1 MLGWNPSYSLCIAAS
16 VLQTLAAGTANPQE
30 ARTIAKRIDNI
41 TFPLD
46 ERAQF
51 VAQRFTWASAG
62 SPDACT
68 GQIHQDNDFV
78 VAMGSVQFG
87 DGSNC
92 CGKQMTIT
100 FQEVTTNATCVD
112 RCMTC
117 LDYGQLEFTK
127 GLFGNFIDPIA
138 GEIFGSWSFIDDY
151 HLIALRRNAARTAVI
166 AGSVSVSVGLLAAV
180 VILFLCVRRRR
191 RRFVHHLLPEQFTN
205 AEEHVSQDD
214 LWLKAE
220 SLRTQPV
227 AVVTENDVLPHTNAE
242 DGEETVTH
250 RLRRMEAQLETLLTM
265 GVPEGSPPSYAE

>member
-1 MLGWNPSYSLCIAAS
+1 MPMKSGSLAYFTAPGPHSLNIPPLRSGLSRFLHPPPFPHWNS
-16 VLQTLAAGTANPQE
+16 NPQE

-62 SPDACT
+62 SPY
-68 GQIHQDNDFV
+68 
-78 VAMGSVQFG
+78 QFG

-138 GEIFGSWSFIDDY
+138 GEIFGSWSFIDVSGGGNDSVISRSSGTST
-151 HLIALRRNAARTAVI
+151 HLASQTASVSGGGDDSVISRSSGTSAHLASQTANVSGGGNNSEGGNNSVILRSSHSSAHLATQTANVVWI
-166 AGSVSVSVGLLAAV
+166 MTSQGLPSHSASQKRSPDRGDRSSVSVGLLAAV
-180 VILFLCVRRRR
+180 VILF
-191 RRFVHHLLPEQFTN
+191 FV
-205 AEEHVSQDD
+205 
-214 LWLKAE
+214 
-220 SLRTQPV
+220 
-227 AVVTENDVLPHTNAE
+227 
-242 DGEETVTH
+242 
-250 RLRRMEAQLETLLTM
+250 
-265 GVPEGSPPSYAE
+265 